1 MPSYNRNFGLRLG
14 EGVGFF
20 ARADTELL
28 SSGQAPV
35 YQNLDLYAPICR
47 PPLRG
52 LVGRCRVRFAHGPRC
67 HDAPYGNVAVL
78 DQESDNLLRPILTQP
93 LVHGGTARR
102 IRESLHLNEIA
113 G

>member
-52 LVGRCRVRFAHGPRC
+52 LVGRCRVRFAH
-67 HDAPYGNVAVL
+67 APGATMRLTGMLQFWIKKAITSCARSLLNLWFMAGL
-78 DQESDNLLRPILTQP
+78 PDESANPFTSTR
-93 LVHGGTARR
+93 
-102 IRESLHLNEIA
+102 
-113 G
+113 